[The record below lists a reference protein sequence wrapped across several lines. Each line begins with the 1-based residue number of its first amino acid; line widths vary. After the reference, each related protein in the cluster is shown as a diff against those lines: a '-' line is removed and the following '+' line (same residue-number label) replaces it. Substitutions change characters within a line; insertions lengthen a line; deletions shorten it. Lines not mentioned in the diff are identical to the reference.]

1 MRKILLAAV
10 AAFATTGA
18 ANAANVL
25 FANFDADNGGVSQ
38 LNVQASTLTSFFPI
52 LNTGTVDLVHTGDGF
67 GITCA
72 GGPGGCIDL
81 DGSSN
86 NGGLIVSKL
95 AYNFAAGQKVTLSF
109 LISGNQRDLHQTDN
123 WIGVLSFAAPTA
135 ISNVNY
141 DAGCG
146 ATAGSNGVYASFGVD
161 DALCATNKTTPFT
174 LRTFSFVTQQA
185 GSFRALFDDLTGA
198 DNVGAI
204 LDDVRL
210 DIATVPEPA
219 AWALMLA
226 GFGLTG
232 VGLRRKRALA
242 AA

>member
-1 MRKILLAAV
+1 MRKVLLAGV
-10 AAFATTGA
+10 AAFAMTGA

-25 FANFDADNGGVSQ
+25 SANFDADNGGVSQ
-38 LNVQASTLTSFFPI
+38 LNVQMNTLAAFFP
-52 LNTGTVDLVHTGDGF
+52 LVNTGTVDLVHTGDGF

-86 NGGLIVSKL
+86 NGGLILSRL

-109 LISGNQRDLHQTDN
+109 LISGNQRDLHQIDN
-123 WIGVLSFAAPTA
+123 WVGAISFAAPTA
-135 ISNVNY
+135 ISNVSY

-146 ATAGSNGVYASFGVD
+146 AAAGVNGVYANFGVG
-161 DALCATNKTTPFT
+161 DALCATNGATPFT
-174 LRTFSFVTQQA
+174 LRTFSFVTLQA
-185 GSFRALFDDLTGA
+185 GSLRAVFGDPLGA

-204 LDDVRL
+204 LDNVSL

-226 GFGLTG
+226 GFGVTG
-232 VGLRRKRALA
+232 LGLRRKRALA
-242 AA
+242 PA